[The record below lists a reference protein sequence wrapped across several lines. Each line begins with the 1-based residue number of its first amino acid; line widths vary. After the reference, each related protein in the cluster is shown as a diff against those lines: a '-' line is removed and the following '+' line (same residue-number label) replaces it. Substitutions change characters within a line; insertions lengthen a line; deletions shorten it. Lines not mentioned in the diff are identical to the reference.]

1 MPKLTHTNSITIL
14 GAGIIG
20 LAQALLLLK
29 NGFEVTLID
38 KSLHPDAE
46 IKCDPLVYDV
56 RVLAL
61 TPQTK
66 QFLYELDVWDDIQ
79 TQRIC
84 PYQAMLVWDGK
95 GTSKITFEAASLQV
109 DALGYIVEQSII
121 LKTLLAKAQPYLHK
135 GQLKWLTQE
144 PIILMRDIPEKIGI
158 KIADDRVIYSALLIG
173 ADGADSW
180 LRKQAGLSVT
190 SQFYNQSAIVATIQC
205 QQNHQYTA
213 YQRFSEEGPLALL
226 PLSDLNKV
234 SIVWTQSTQS
244 SEALLAL
251 SETEFNR
258 ALTQFSENILG
269 ELSLVGT
276 RKSFVLKSLQAKSYG
291 SDRIVLIG
299 DSAHVIHPLA
309 GLGANLGFQDVIC
322 LGALLQKQFHAKKDL
337 GSNHIIQ
344 RYYRERIAKNEA
356 IRLSMTAL
364 NKLFSHQH
372 PMIKL
377 LRNWGLH
384 KTNHFTLLKNWFA
397 KQAMGISK

>member
-1 MPKLTHTNSITIL
+1 MTHTNSITIL
-14 GAGIIG
+14 GAGIVG
-20 LAQALLLLK
+20 LAQALYLLK
-29 NGFEVTLID
+29 NDLKVTIVD
-38 KSLHPDAE
+38 KVLYPDTE
-46 IKCDPLVYDV
+46 IKFEKSVYDA

-66 QFLYELDVWDDIQ
+66 NFLHELEVWDDIQ
-79 TQRIC
+79 AQRIC
-84 PYQAMLVWDGK
+84 PYQDMLVWDGK
-95 GTSKITFEAASLQV
+95 GTSKITFEAASLQIE
-109 DALGYIVEQSII
+109 ALGYIVEQSII
-121 LKTLLAKAQPYLHK
+121 LKALLAKTQQYLQS
-135 GQLKWLTQE
+135 GQLKWVTQQ
-144 PIILMRDIPEKIGI
+144 PVALIRDTPDRIGI
-158 KIADDRVIYSALLIG
+158 KIIDDSVIYSTLLIG

-190 SQFYNQSAIVATIQC
+190 SQSYNQSAIVATIEC

-226 PLSDLNKV
+226 PLADLNKI
-234 SIVWTQSTQS
+234 SIVWTQSTQT

-251 SETEFNR
+251 PEAEFNQ

-269 ELSLVGT
+269 ELSLVGS

-291 SDRIVLIG
+291 SDRIALIG

-309 GLGANLGFQDVIC
+309 GLGANLGFQDVMS
-322 LGALLQKQFHAKKDL
+322 LGALLQKQFYAKKDL
-337 GSNHIIQ
+337 GSNHMIQ

-384 KTNHFTLLKNWFA
+384 KTNHVTLLKNWFA
-397 KQAMGISK
+397 KQAMGLS